1 MYYYFNATNYAA
13 VLENSDRYCMG
24 KLWPLLY
31 GKTLTA
37 AVWENCD
44 RCCMGKLW
52 PLLYVKTLT
61 AAVWEN
67 SDHCCMW
74 KLWPLLYGKTL
85 TAAICEN
92 SDRCCMG
99 KLWPLLYVK
108 TLTAAVWENSA
119 AILYACACLLVKH
132 SCVSFIIRWQNHCQN
147 STLNIN
153 SCSKH
158 IVLVL
163 QNMQMQW
170 KIWPNIFVD
179 ECLQR
184 K

>member
-13 VLENSDRYCMG
+13 VWENSDRY
-24 KLWPLLY
+24 
-31 GKTLTA
+31 
-37 AVWENCD
+37 
-44 RCCMGKLW
+44 CMGKLW

-67 SDHCCMW
+67 SDHCCM
-74 KLWPLLYGKTL
+74 YKTL
-85 TAAICEN
+85 TAAVCEN

-99 KLWPLLYVK
+99 KLWPLLYGK

-170 KIWPNIFVD
+170 KTFLWTNVCRENNWIQFSFYS
-179 ECLQR
+179 
-184 K
+184 